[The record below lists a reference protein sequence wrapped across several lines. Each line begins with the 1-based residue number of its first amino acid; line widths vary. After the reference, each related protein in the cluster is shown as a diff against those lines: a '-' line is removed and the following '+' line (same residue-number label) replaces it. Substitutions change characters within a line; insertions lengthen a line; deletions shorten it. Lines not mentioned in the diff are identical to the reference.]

1 MFGIDFYPTP
11 AEVIDRMLMGVEVA
25 GKFVLEPSAGSGNI
39 VRALQKIGAREV
51 LACEIDPRLRK
62 ILSGDCTV
70 IADDFLTVTSE
81 QVSHVDLIVMN
92 PPFSQAE
99 KHILHAFDIAPDG
112 CEIISLCNSDMLK
125 RSYFALRQKINEF
138 IEANGFAD
146 SFGECFRSSERSTDV
161 SISCIRVWKPKHGD
175 AEFEDYLD
183 GMSDAEEYDGG
194 SVAGVMPY
202 NAIRDIVNRYVAA
215 VKRFDAVMDASRE
228 INDLTS
234 FFASCPVKFGARW
247 TGDRDSHVDAQN
259 ITRDTF
265 KKELQKSAWKTIFE
279 KMDMSR
285 YVTASVR
292 EDINRY
298 VERQT
303 NVPFTMH
310 NIFRMLEM
318 IVGTNA
324 ERMKRTLVEAFETIC
339 SFSAENSTAGEK
351 WKTNSDYMINKRVI
365 VPGIT
370 ECNSWGDSSRMV
382 RIQSRYDKTVAKI
395 DDLIRAM
402 CYITGRKYV
411 DEMGLYRFVNS
422 SKFEWGQWYEQG
434 HYEEHKEV
442 DENGKTVRKSVFVP
456 GFFRIRG
463 YKKGTMHFE
472 FLDDEVWAKFNIEV
486 AKIKG
491 WQLPKMRTKK

>member
-11 AEVIDRMLMGVEVA
+11 AEVIDRMLMGVEVQ

-39 VRALQKIGAREV
+39 VRALSRMGAREV

-62 ILSGDCTV
+62 ILYGECTV
-70 IADDFLTVTSE
+70 ITDDFLTVTRE

-92 PPFSQAE
+92 PPFSQAA
-99 KHILHAFDIAPDG
+99 KHILHAYEIAPDG
-112 CEIISLCNSDMLK
+112 CEIISLCNSDMM
-125 RSYFALRQKINEF
+125 RYGDTTARNRIRE
-138 IEANGFAD
+138 IIDANGLID
-146 SFGECFRSSERSTDV
+146 EFGRCFKTSERTTDV
-161 SISCIRVWKPKHGD
+161 SVACIHVWKPKRGA
-175 AEFEDYLD
+175 AEFEDYF
-183 GMSDAEEYDGG
+183 DGG
-194 SVAGVMPY
+194 EIEECDGGNVAGIIPY

-228 INDLTS
+228 INELTS
-234 FFASCPVKFGARW
+234 FFSSCPIKFGAEWKGYENR
-247 TGDRDSHVDAQN
+247 GKSSSS

-265 KKELQKSAWKTIFE
+265 KKELQKSAWMTIFD

-298 VERQT
+298 VERQV
-303 NVPFTMH
+303 NAPFTMH

-318 IVGTNA
+318 IVGTNG

-351 WKTNSDYMINKRVI
+351 WKTNSDYMVNKRFI

-370 ECNSWGDSSRMV
+370 EGLWLGKYPNAFVKLRNYTND
-382 RIQSRYDKTVAKI
+382 KI

-402 CYITGRKYV
+402 CYMTGRPF
-411 DEMGLYRFVNS
+411 DDSMRLCRFVDNNS
-422 SKFEWGQWYEQG
+422 VSWGEWTDMGVQKRTGEG
-434 HYEEHKEV
+434 E
-442 DENGKTVRKSVFVP
+442 DAKTVFVP

-472 FLDDEVWAKFNIEV
+472 FLDEDVWAKFNIEV

-491 WQLPKMRTKK
+491 WQLPKMRTKSRK